1 MSAAD
6 YHPHKIVDEKALK
19 LFTDLNKRCAELQR
33 ILAVEKFQPM
43 PVPSKAAADECR
55 PPGPENIPLP
65 TQFCIF
71 VPFQSNRPSSNMDRK
86 LEEVNDGINAP
97 NDGC

>member
-1 MSAAD
+1 MSAAGA
-6 YHPHKIVDEKALK
+6 HPHKSVDEKALE

-33 ILAVEKFQPM
+33 IFAVEKCQPM

-65 TQFCIF
+65 TQFRSF
-71 VPFQSNRPSSNMDRK
+71 VP
-86 LEEVNDGINAP
+86 NDGISAP
-97 NDGC
+97 NNGLV